1 MRADQIRTRGHRA
14 IRRYLLL
21 GAVGLILL
29 VGGVGGWA
37 ATAQLAGAV
46 IAPGMLVVESD
57 VKKVQHPTGGIVGE
71 LRVRNGDHVKAGEV
85 VLRLDAIQVQAHL
98 QIILKQIDELM
109 ARQARAEAERDG
121 EPKITF
127 PEDLISRRTKDPVVE
142 RLIIG
147 EMRLFITK
155 FKSREGQKAQL
166 QERIGQ
172 LKEQIQGLNEQIV
185 AKQQEITLIQQ
196 ELKGIR
202 ELWQKNL
209 VAIARV
215 TALERDAARLIGDRG
230 VLISNIAQAK
240 GRITET
246 ELAILQIDQDL
257 RTEVGKDIAEIRGKL
272 SELHERRVA
281 AEDQLNRIDVRAPLD
296 GFVHQLAIHTVGGVI
311 SPGEVIMLIVPQ
323 RDALTVEAKV
333 PPQDIDQLHL
343 GQYAVIRFSSFNRRT
358 TPELNGAVTFVS
370 ADISTD
376 QKTGIGYYTMRIGI
390 SAEELSRLGDVKLVP
405 GMPLEAFVKTDD
417 RTVMSYLLKPL
428 HDQIMKAFRER

>member
-1 MRADQIRTRGHRA
+1 
-14 IRRYLLL
+14 
-21 GAVGLILL
+21 
-29 VGGVGGWA
+29 
-37 ATAQLAGAV
+37 
-46 IAPGMLVVESD
+46 
-57 VKKVQHPTGGIVGE
+57 
-71 LRVRNGDHVKAGEV
+71 
-85 VLRLDAIQVQAHL
+85 VLRLDAIQVQANL

-196 ELKGIR
+196 ELKGVR